1 LFRSFRHAVLEP
13 SLMKILMGLGSRLPR
28 RTGWAAAG
36 PAGVLAAGIP
46 GRSNRFMSRN
56 IRLVAEPMGL
66 SVKPARVYRHM
77 VGGILDFLH
86 LSSRDDDLFRRVVRV
101 EGEEHLAG
109 VMAQGRGAVVVTA
122 HYSAWELIP
131 RAVTLMGH
139 RVGIVGRQLW
149 NPRVSLEL
157 DRLRSR
163 FGVETIDRGRGA
175 AKLLRA
181 LRNNTAVGI
190 LIDQETKAV
199 AGDFVPFLGT
209 PALTPTGPASIC
221 LRFGVPAVT
230 LHIRRIGMEYLL
242 KVDPPVDLRAF
253 RGAGGVEALTGVF
266 NGRIGEWIVE
276 EPEQWIWFHD
286 RWGRSPRF
294 RAVVR

>member
-1 LFRSFRHAVLEP
+1 MEPALMRVLMLF
-13 SLMKILMGLGSRLPR
+13 GSRLPR
-28 RTGWAAAG
+28 RLGWAAAG
-36 PAGVLAAGIP
+36 LAGTVAARVP

-56 IRLVAEPMGL
+56 IRLVAEPLGL
-66 SVKPARVYRHM
+66 SPDPASVYRHM
-77 VGGILDFLH
+77 AGGMLDFLH
-86 LSSRDDDLFRRVVRV
+86 LSSRGDEVFRRVVRV
-101 EGEEHLAG
+101 EGREHLDR

-122 HYSAWELIP
+122 HYSSWELIP

-139 RVGIVGRQLW
+139 RVGIVGRKLW
-149 NPRVSLEL
+149 NPRVSREL
-157 DRLRSR
+157 DRLRGR

-175 AKLLRA
+175 AKLMRA
-181 LRNNTAVGI
+181 LRGNTAVGI
-190 LIDQETKAV
+190 LIDQETRAV
-199 AGDFVPFLGT
+199 EGSFVPFLGV

-230 LHIRRIGMEYLL
+230 LHIRRVGMEYILT
-242 KVDPPVDLRAF
+242 VDPPVDTREF
-253 RGAGGVEALTGVF
+253 QGPGGAEALTGVF

-286 RWGRSPRF
+286 RWGRSPAF